1 MSTDEKNIKKLNK
14 PKIISII
21 KVDKPIKLMKLNEK
35 SGNNENKNTNVVD
48 NHVPLNDAS
57 NIQNIKENFKEV
69 DMPKNSIK
77 SLSDNII
84 ISATSIQ
91 QNENKSKTFK
101 SEKYEKT
108 KEANVSKKNC
118 MKSTKEKENKITI
131 DKKKVKSVTIK
142 SPNLDILKH
151 KNRLY
156 SSSTNTKKLNAT
168 NKKSISVTT
177 KKNSKP
183 IVGVMPCYKYKKVES
198 KTPVK
203 KTVIR
208 DIIGSKI
215 KPCINPGI
223 EKTADNL
230 KFLEIDENIHVKPLI
245 CGKELAKPE
254 YNSIMYTISKLNE
267 LKKQKVITDIEHLP
281 ASYKNLISGKV
292 IKKIIAY
299 NYSNKSYSLIFSIS
313 DFYCFRFST

>member
-1 MSTDEKNIKKLNK
+1 MSTDEKNIKKSNK
-14 PKIISII
+14 PKIISIV

-35 SGNNENKNTNVVD
+35 SGNNENKNTNVD
-48 NHVPLNDAS
+48 YNHVPLNDAS

-69 DMPKNSIK
+69 DMPK
-77 SLSDNII
+77 
-84 ISATSIQ
+84 TSIE
-91 QNENKSKTFK
+91 QNENKNKTLK

-118 MKSTKEKENKITI
+118 MKSIKEKENKTTI
-131 DKKKVKSVTIK
+131 DKKRVKSVTIK

-156 SSSTNTKKLNAT
+156 SSGTNTKKLNAT
-168 NKKSISVTT
+168 NKKSVSVTT

-198 KTPVK
+198 NIKTPVK

-215 KPCINPGI
+215 KPSINPGI
-223 EKTADNL
+223 DKIPDNL
-230 KFLEIDENIHVKPLI
+230 KFLEIDENIVKPLI
-245 CGKELAKPE
+245 SGKELAKPE
-254 YNSIMYTISKLNE
+254 YNSIMSTISKLNE
-267 LKKQKVITDIEHLP
+267 LKKQKVIPDIEHLP

-292 IKKIIAY
+292 VKKIIAY
-299 NYSNKSYSLIFSIS
+299 NYNKNYSLIFSILG
-313 DFYCFRFST
+313 FYCFRFST

>member
-14 PKIISII
+14 PKVISIV
-21 KVDKPIKLMKLNEK
+21 KVNKPIKLMKLNEK

-48 NHVPLNDAS
+48 NYVPLNDAS

-84 ISATSIQ
+84 ISATSIE
-91 QNENKSKTFK
+91 QNENKSKTLK

-108 KEANVSKKNC
+108 REANVSKKNC

-151 KNRLY
+151 KSRLY
-156 SSSTNTKKLNAT
+156 SSDTNTKKLNAT

-223 EKTADNL
+223 EKTPDNL
-230 KFLEIDENIHVKPLI
+230 KFLEIDENIHVKPVI
-245 CGKELAKPE
+245 SGKELAKPE
-254 YNSIMYTISKLNE
+254 YNSIMYTINKLNE

-292 IKKIIAY
+292 MKKIMAY
-299 NYSNKSYSLIFSIS
+299 NYNKSYSLIFSIS

>member
-35 SGNNENKNTNVVD
+35 SGNENKNTNVVD

-230 KFLEIDENIHVKPLI
+230 KFLEIDENIQTVKPLI

-292 IKKIIAY
+292 MKKIIAY

>member
-1 MSTDEKNIKKLNK
+1 MSTDEKNIKKSNK
-14 PKIISII
+14 PKIISIV

-35 SGNNENKNTNVVD
+35 SGNNENKNTNVD
-48 NHVPLNDAS
+48 YNHVPLNDAS

-69 DMPKNSIK
+69 DMPKTSIK

-84 ISATSIQ
+84 ISTTSIE
-91 QNENKSKTFK
+91 QNENKNKTLK

-108 KEANVSKKNC
+108 KEANISKKNC
-118 MKSTKEKENKITI
+118 MKSTKEKENKTTI
-131 DKKKVKSVTIK
+131 DKKRVKSVTIK

-151 KNRLY
+151 KNKLY
-156 SSSTNTKKLNAT
+156 SSGTNTKKLNAT
-168 NKKSISVTT
+168 NKKSVSVTT

-198 KTPVK
+198 NIKTPVK

-215 KPCINPGI
+215 KPSINPGI
-223 EKTADNL
+223 DKIPDNL
-230 KFLEIDENIHVKPLI
+230 KFLEIDENIVKPLI
-245 CGKELAKPE
+245 SGKELAKPE
-254 YNSIMYTISKLNE
+254 YNSIMSTISKLNE
-267 LKKQKVITDIEHLP
+267 LKKQKVIPDIEHLP

-292 IKKIIAY
+292 VKKIIAY
-299 NYSNKSYSLIFSIS
+299 NYNKNYFLIFSILG
-313 DFYCFRFST
+313 FYCFRFSP